1 MIKKYKLDIINLS
14 EKFREELMNNIRSNK
29 GITILSLMVTVL
41 VLVIIAG
48 TAIKASV
55 TFTGKTKFQNLE
67 TELLLIQN
75 KCKMVADKYAMGDI
89 GEEDLYGIKQES
101 GTYAGWY
108 LLTEANLYD
117 MGLRDIIKNVE
128 KNDAGETVGGYYVDY
143 QNDDVAYSKGIS
155 YEGKEYHKL
164 SEIKEY
170 VPHN

>member
-1 MIKKYKLDIINLS
+1 
-14 EKFREELMNNIRSNK
+14 MNNIRSNK
-29 GITILSLMVTVL
+29 GITILSLLVTVV
-41 VLVIIAG
+41 VLVILAG

-55 TFTGKTKFQNLE
+55 SFSGRTKFKNLE

-75 KCKMVADKYAMGDI
+75 KCKVLADKQAI
-89 GEEDLYGIKQES
+89 GEVEEKDLYGIKQTE
-101 GTYAGWY
+101 GPYAGWY

-117 MGLRDIIKNVE
+117 MDLRDLIKNVE
-128 KNDAGETVGGYYVDY
+128 KDTDGNTIDGYYVNYED
-143 QNDDVAYSKGIS
+143 NNVAYGPGVA